1 MSLSHH
7 SVKERT
13 NASVC
18 LQDPQCTRCAK
29 IKAYRFPSPCSLF
42 VAFLVDPTL
51 IKRFWL
57 IHLLYMIL
65 NYKGFLRNTGPLCH
79 AVITLWRYTLGVS
92 PRLVLR
98 WLNLNTRND
107 ILLYFRHMY
116 LTLRKTSE
124 LLKPI
129 VVALQINWGV
139 VLITRVSVV
148 TTNSTGCD
156 QLKFDSLLPA
166 RRITNCFDWQLK

>member
-1 MSLSHH
+1 MILS
-7 SVKERT
+7 KERT

-18 LQDPQCTRCAK
+18 LHDPQCTRCAK
-29 IKAYRFPSPCSLF
+29 IKAYRFSSPCSSFL
-42 VAFLVDPTL
+42 AFLVDHSL

-57 IHLLYMIL
+57 IHLLYMIFKL
-65 NYKGFLRNTGPLCH
+65 QGIFKKHRIAVSCGDYIMTSYAGGF
-79 AVITLWRYTLGVS
+79 

-116 LTLRKTSE
+116 LTLRRTSE

-129 VVALQINWGV
+129 VVALQINCGV
-139 VLITRVSVV
+139 VLINRVSVV
-148 TTNSTGCD
+148 ATNSKGCD